1 MPWESER
8 WLIPRS
14 GSLTHPACSRT
25 SVRKPDIQ
33 QGGLPVAA
41 AFAAGSTVLV
51 RDEEW
56 VVSSCER
63 AGEGWKLRCTGSS
76 ELVRGVTATFY
87 DSLDDVVALD
97 PAEATLVLDDSP
109 RFRRSRLWV
118 ESVLRKTPV
127 PLHEP
132 GLTVSAD
139 MLLTPLEYQRKAVAT
154 ALDANRLRPRLLI
167 ADAVGLGKTLEI
179 GMILA
184 ELARRG
190 RAERVLVVTP
200 RQVLEQMQYEL
211 WTRFS
216 LPLVRLDSDGI
227 QRVRQQLP
235 SSRNPFTYFPK
246 VIVSIDTLKSA
257 RYRAH
262 LENHKWDAVVIDE
275 SHNVT
280 NAAAQRSELAR
291 LLAGQTDALILASAT
306 PHNGKPDSFAELI
319 GLLDPTAI
327 VDREQYD
334 VKDIEHLFVRRH
346 RHSPDVAREVGRMWA
361 ERPEPQVL
369 AVEANPIEDAIATEL
384 STVWLHPGPGG
395 SPMTGGGRQLFSWN
409 LAKAFLSS
417 PAALLETVEA
427 RQKTIA
433 ANPDA
438 HAEAEALTRLAELA
452 GKTTASAKLDKLVD
466 HLKAIGIAADSDTRV
481 VLFSERLA
489 TLDWLR
495 TRLPKLL
502 GLPEE
507 AFAVLH
513 GKLPDKKQMEVV
525 EAFQLATTP
534 VRVLITGDV
543 ASEGVNLHKR
553 CHNLVHVD
561 IPWSL
566 IRIEQRNG
574 RIDRYGQQ
582 HAPTIVALALT
593 TSDEKFSGDVR
604 VITRLLEKEH
614 AAHQALGDAASLLH
628 LHDTELEESAIRRAL
643 QNGTSLDEVIPDPV
657 PTDEFADD
665 DEFADFDT
673 SFLTHGENTAEA
685 PPARA
690 EQQGLFDNEVDFL
703 REAIHEAFDGNPSGP
718 GGVGWAEHPDEG
730 LVELVPPKDLVA
742 RLGALPQS
750 YLAQRKIK
758 QKLLLAVT
766 REAGEDH
773 LRRATEGREG
783 EQETQ
788 WPLAHFL
795 SPLHPVL
802 DWAVDRALTRLGR
815 NQVPVATAAVDMPT
829 AIVLGTLTNQRG
841 QVVLRSVVG
850 MQFLPSGDPIVLDD
864 AEDVLRS
871 AGFRSDAVNPEIPL
885 DLSEYAGLVPA
896 AVDRMRA
903 HMALLK
909 QQRAAM
915 VTEPLRAAARGIAQW
930 RRASEALADKL
941 DNPRQAERARRR
953 IAEHGDQ
960 AQDLVA
966 SLSARKE
973 PMVRVLLLLVPNGD
987 PR

>member
-1 MPWESER
+1 M
-8 WLIPRS
+8 
-14 GSLTHPACSRT
+14 
-25 SVRKPDIQ
+25 
-33 QGGLPVAA
+33 AA

-190 RAERVLVVTP
+190 RAERVLVITP

-246 VIVSIDTLKSA
+246 VIVSVDTLKSA

-262 LENHKWDAVVIDE
+262 LENHDWDAVVIDE

-291 LLAGQTDALILASAT
+291 LVAGKTDALILASAT

-319 GLLDPTAI
+319 NLLDPTAI

-346 RHSPDVAREVGRMWA
+346 RHSPDVAREVGHLWA

-369 AVEANPIEDAIATEL
+369 AVAANPAEDAVATEL

-427 RQKTIA
+427 RQKSIA
-433 ANPDA
+433 TDPNA
-438 HAEAEALTRLAELA
+438 HAESAALTRLAELA
-452 GKTTASAKLDKLVD
+452 SNARGSAKLDKLVE
-466 HLKAIGIAADSDTRV
+466 HLTSIGIGQGSDTRV

-495 TRLPKLL
+495 ARLPKLL
-502 GLPEE
+502 GLPDE

-513 GKLPDKKQMEVV
+513 GRLPDKKQMEVV

-574 RIDRYGQQ
+574 RIDRFGQKEV
-582 HAPTIVALALT
+582 PTIVALALT

-628 LHDTELEESAIRRAL
+628 LHDVELEESAIRRAL
-643 QNGTSLDEVIPDPV
+643 QNGTPLDEVIPEPAAE
-657 PTDEFADD
+657 DEFAGD
-665 DEFADFDT
+665 DEFDDFDI
-673 SFLTHGENTAEA
+673 SFLTHGESTAEA
-685 PPARA
+685 PPPEA
-690 EQQGLFDNEVDFL
+690 EHNGLFDHEVDFL
-703 REAIHEAFDGNPSGP
+703 REALHEAFDGNPSGH

-730 LVELVPPKDLVA
+730 LVELVPPKDLLA

-758 QKLLLAVT
+758 EKLLLAVT
-766 REAGEDH
+766 REAGEHH
-773 LRRATEGREG
+773 LRLATEGRVG
-783 EQETQ
+783 EKGDKETQ

-815 NQVPVATAAVDMPT
+815 NQVPVATAAVDRPT

-850 MQFLPSGDPIVLDD
+850 MQFPPGGDPIVLDD
-864 AEDVLRS
+864 AEAILRS
-871 AGFRSDAVNPEIPL
+871 AGFRSDAVNPQTPL
-885 DLSEYAGLVPA
+885 DLIAYASHVPA
-896 AVDRMRA
+896 AVQRMRS
-903 HMALLK
+903 HMAWLK
-909 QQRAAM
+909 LQRAAI
-915 VTEPLRAAARGIAQW
+915 VTEPLRTAAREIAKW
-930 RRASEALADKL
+930 RKDSEALAEKR
-941 DNPRQAERARRR
+941 DNPRQAERDRRR
-953 IAEHGDQ
+953 VAQHGDQ

>member
-1 MPWESER
+1 M
-8 WLIPRS
+8 
-14 GSLTHPACSRT
+14 
-25 SVRKPDIQ
+25 
-33 QGGLPVAA
+33 AA

-76 ELVRGVTATFY
+76 ELVRGVSATFY

-118 ESVLRKTPV
+118 ESMLRKTPV

-246 VIVSIDTLKSA
+246 VIVSVDTLKSA

-262 LENHKWDAVVIDE
+262 LENHRWDAVVIDE

-291 LLAGQTDALILASAT
+291 LVAGQTDALILASAT

-319 GLLDPTAI
+319 NLLDPTAI
-327 VDREQYD
+327 VDREHYD

-346 RHSPDVAREVGRMWA
+346 RHSPDVAREVGHLWA
-361 ERPEPQVL
+361 ERPEPQIL
-369 AVEANPIEDAIATEL
+369 AVAANPAEDAVATEL
-384 STVWLHPGPGG
+384 STVWLYPGPGG

-427 RQKTIA
+427 RQKSIA
-433 ANPDA
+433 TDPSA
-438 HAEAEALTRLAELA
+438 HAESAALARLAELTDKV
-452 GKTTASAKLDKLVD
+452 GGSAKLDKLVD
-466 HLKAIGIAADSDTRV
+466 HLTSIGIGPGSETRV

-495 TRLPKLL
+495 ARLPKLL
-502 GLPEE
+502 GLLDE

-574 RIDRYGQQ
+574 RIDRFGQKDV
-582 HAPTIVALALT
+582 PTIVALALT

-614 AAHQALGDAASLLH
+614 KAHQALGDAASLLH
-628 LHDTELEESAIRRAL
+628 LHDVELEEGAIRRAL
-643 QNGTSLDEVIPDPV
+643 QNGTPLDAIV
-657 PTDEFADD
+657 PEPPAADEFASD
-665 DEFADFDT
+665 DEFEDFDI
-673 SFLTHGENTAEA
+673 SVLTHGETSADA
-685 PPARA
+685 PPPEA
-690 EQQGLFDNEVDFL
+690 EQDGLFDHEVDFL
-703 REAIHEAFDGNPSGP
+703 REALHEAFDGNPSGP

-750 YLAQRKIK
+750 YLAQRKIRE
-758 QKLLLAVT
+758 KLLLAVT
-766 REAGEDH
+766 PEAGEDH
-773 LRRATEGREG
+773 LRRATEGRVG
-783 EQETQ
+783 EKGDKETQ

-815 NQVPVATAAVDMPT
+815 NQVPVATAAVDRPT

-841 QVVLRSVVG
+841 QVVLRSAVG
-850 MQFLPSGDPIVLDD
+850 MQFPPGGDPIVLDD
-864 AEDVLRS
+864 AQSVLRS
-871 AGFRSDAVNPEIPL
+871 AGFRSDAVNPETPL
-885 DLSEYAGLVPA
+885 DLSAYAGLVPA
-896 AVDRMRA
+896 AVERMRS

-909 QQRAAM
+909 QQRAAT

-930 RRASEALADKL
+930 RKDSEALADTL
-941 DNPRQAERARRR
+941 DNPRQAARARQR
-953 IAEHGDQ
+953 IAENGTQ
-960 AQDLVA
+960 AQKLVE